1 MKTSTV
7 SRFLLVLL
15 AVTALIA
22 AGAALFQRQV
32 GLAVAKRMIDRRAAI
47 DLAAEQPDGL
57 HVGLCG
63 SGSPMPDSGRAG
75 PCVFVIAGERLYVV
89 DAGDGATR
97 KMALMGVQIGRID
110 AILLTHFHSDHIGGL
125 GEMMLVRWASA
136 GNSEPVPVFGPQGV
150 DSVVEGFERAYELD
164 TAYRV
169 AHHGPDVVPPSGA
182 GGSAR
187 PFELPEGSDVER
199 TILERDGLEVTA
211 FSVDHSPVFPAV
223 GYRFDYK
230 GRSAVLS
237 GDTLPSAHLSK
248 VSTGA
253 DLLIHEGLQTRLVE
267 IIQQAA
273 EKHGRRNMAR
283 ITADIPSYHT
293 TPEEAAKLASQAGVR
308 HLVFYHI
315 VPPVPH
321 PYLDAAFLGD
331 AGDFY
336 DGPITVGTDGLLFV
350 MPAESEVIR
359 VRRLL

>member
-15 AVTALIA
+15 AVAALVA

-63 SGSPMPDSGRAG
+63 SGSPMPDPGRAG

-136 GNSEPVPVFGPQGV
+136 GNSEP
-150 DSVVEGFERAYELD
+150 
-164 TAYRV
+164 
-169 AHHGPDVVPPSGA
+169 
-182 GGSAR
+182 
-187 PFELPEGSDVER
+187 
-199 TILERDGLEVTA
+199 
-211 FSVDHSPVFPAV
+211 
-223 GYRFDYK
+223 
-230 GRSAVLS
+230 
-237 GDTLPSAHLSK
+237 
-248 VSTGA
+248 
-253 DLLIHEGLQTRLVE
+253 
-267 IIQQAA
+267 
-273 EKHGRRNMAR
+273 R

-350 MPAESEVIR
+350 MPAESDVIR
-359 VRRLL
+359 LRKLL